1 MKVIFIFDVSLECKM
16 QKKMQIWTSP
26 HPPKPM
32 GSSLEIERPSLLR
45 ARHNNNNVKW
55 FETLIPKI
63 EIAI

>member
-1 MKVIFIFDVSLECKM
+1 M
-16 QKKMQIWTSP
+16 QNAKKMQIWTSP